1 MKVEE
6 RRASEDLPPV
16 LYTSQER
23 NLSATLGET
32 VELRCTVLG
41 YQPGRHSVSW
51 TRTTSSTHLP
61 VALTFG
67 TKVKAPRLQE
77 KLSNQ
82 LGLLITSARF
92 IQ

>member
-6 RRASEDLPPV
+6 SSAIADLPPV
-16 LYTSQER
+16 LYSRQEN
-23 NLSATLGET
+23 NLTATLGET

-41 YQPGRHSVSW
+41 YQPARHSVSW
-51 TRTTSSTHLP
+51 TRTTSSTQLP

-67 TKVKAPRLQE
+67 TKVGTSPPGTF
-77 KLSNQ
+77 SQ
-82 LGLLITSARF
+82 LGLLITSAPF